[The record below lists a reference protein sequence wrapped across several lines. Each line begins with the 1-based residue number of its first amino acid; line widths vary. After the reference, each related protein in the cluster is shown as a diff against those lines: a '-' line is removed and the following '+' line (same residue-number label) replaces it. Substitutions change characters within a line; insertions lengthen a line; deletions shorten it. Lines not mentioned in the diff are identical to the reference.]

1 MKLSFVFLVSIYL
14 TGTFAPEYLFITTNE
29 KLFIG
34 VVDRIEEDYAVILL
48 EEEGDE
54 LELPIEEMGLFA
66 ERGKWLL
73 IHKEDQKLIILRSLV
88 FYEQVRKK
96 QINDLLEELHDKNGS
111 ID

>member
-14 TGTFAPEYLFITTNE
+14 TGTFAPEYIFTKSNE

-34 VVDRIEEDYAVILL
+34 VVDRLEGDYAVILL
-48 EEEGDE
+48 EEEGGE
-54 LELPIEEMGLFA
+54 LELPVEEMGPFA

-73 IHKEDQKLIILRSLV
+73 IHKEDEKLTILRSLL
-88 FYEQVRKK
+88 FYEQVRKR
-96 QINDLLEELHDKNGS
+96 QINNLLERLHDKNAS